1 MDLTKSHASQIVER
15 LISSYRVS
23 SQKELAECLGIPAN
37 TISGWV
43 KRDAVS
49 SSSIIKCALDTGAE
63 LPWLLSGKFENSNLK
78 NDKCNISLK
87 GKGLYEQVLQS
98 GGKALLRRI
107 LDAYGFSTQK
117 ELGDL
122 LGIPTGTIST
132 WIRRDFFPGDV
143 VVTCALDTG
152 VSLEWLATGKRSV
165 FVDNSVAENN
175 LLANNT
181 VIIDKKRLVAGRLE
195 GYEKCVLDK
204 CFIPENM
211 DEHKLCVVYAGK
223 NSWLVNIN
231 STEISNG
238 NWLLDIDGILDI
250 YTVSRRPGNR
260 IRVANSNEEFD
271 CLVDEVKARGIV
283 IVKMTNYL

>member
-78 NDKCNISLK
+78 NEKCNISLK

-152 VSLEWLATGKRSV
+152 VSLEWLATGKGFAV
-165 FVDNSVAENN
+165 IVENGVT
-175 LLANNT
+175 ANNDSVT
-181 VIIDKKRLVAGRLE
+181 ALPKQQLKAGILEPSGEWRIDTKFLPVDLI
-195 GYEKCVLDK
+195 DPI
-204 CFIPENM
+204 FIES
-211 DEHKLCVVYAGK
+211 KST
-223 NSWLVNIN
+223 SWLVDVGIT
-231 STEISNG
+231 SISNG
-238 NWLLDIDGILDI
+238 RWLLDIDGKHDI
-250 YTVSRRPGNR
+250 YDITLIPGKKISVTN
-260 IRVANSNEEFD
+260 NSSNFQ
-271 CLVDEVKARGIV
+271 CGVDEVNTVGRVSLTIES
-283 IVKMTNYL
+283 NF

>member
-49 SSSIIKCALDTGAE
+49 SSSIIKCSLDTGAE
-63 LPWLLSGKFENSNLK
+63 LRWLLSGKFENSNLK
-78 NDKCNISLK
+78 NEKCNISLK

-98 GGKALLRRI
+98 GGKAVLRRI

-152 VSLEWLATGKRSV
+152 VSLEWLATGKGNMSESKGV
-165 FVDNSVAENN
+165 KAWDVDLVKFVPKKQLKAGTLEDIGEWVTDSHFISSD
-175 LLANNT
+175 
-181 VIIDKKRLVAGRLE
+181 IIKPVYIE
-195 GYEKCVLDK
+195 GK
-204 CFIPENM
+204 P
-211 DEHKLCVVYAGK
+211 
-223 NSWLVNIN
+223 NSWLADFGLI
-231 STEISNG
+231 EISNG
-238 NWLLDIDGILDI
+238 RWLLDIEGKYDVYDVTL
-250 YTVSRRPGNR
+250 YPGRKIDVTNR
-260 IRVANSNEEFD
+260 ISKFRCGID
-271 CLVDEVKARGIV
+271 DVKTVGRISLT
-283 IVKMTNYL
+283 IENNY